1 MDRITV
7 ATIFSFICAA
17 LSSTS
22 LFCYS
27 AIASGSVVLILPVS
41 LPFLSALTSLTFHS
55 QGFIVLCGSLEL
67 SSRNIVSGAVRV
79 CFACIYS
86 LFLGFGLAIG
96 ATAYSK
102 LTNHSLAGSDDLTC
116 GLSHDP
122 HGPWWQRT
130 PSLWWGK

>member
-1 MDRITV
+1 MSFRITV
-7 ATIFSFICAA
+7 ATVFSFVAAA
-17 LSSTS
+17 LAAAPY
-22 LFCYS
+22 FCYS
-27 AIASGSVVLILPVS
+27 AIASASVVLILP
-41 LPFLSALTSLTFHS
+41 
-55 QGFIVLCGSLEL
+55 GFIVLCGSLEL

-96 ATAYSK
+96 ATAFSK
-102 LTNHSLAGSDDLTC
+102 LTNHSLAGSNDLTC

-130 PSLWWGK
+130 PSLWWGKQFPQSIVHAVH